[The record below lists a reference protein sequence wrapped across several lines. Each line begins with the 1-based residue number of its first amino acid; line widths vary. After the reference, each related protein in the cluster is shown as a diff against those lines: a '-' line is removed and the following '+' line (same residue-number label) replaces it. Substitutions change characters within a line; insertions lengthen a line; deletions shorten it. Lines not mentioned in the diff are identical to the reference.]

1 MLHACLNC
9 LHAIQTKHNPA
20 PRVRAMLK
28 NSSVV
33 SLGVFSKFCTRTYL
47 RSKVLKFGILGVSTL
62 LGLKRTRYWNGPA
75 HFVALHLK
83 HVPRTNLQK
92 CRRSNTSLCH
102 FQSPWSGTYQRP
114 RVDVL
119 LRLNSHCPLDPAWL
133 LSTHR
138 GHHWCISQPKMPCC
152 QKNHVLANLWKE
164 THLHRLP

>member
-28 NSSVV
+28 NSAVV

-102 FQSPWSGTYQRP
+102 FQSPLVRDIPKAKIW
-114 RVDVL
+114 
-119 LRLNSHCPLDPAWL
+119 CPFEVKFT
-133 LSTHR
+133 LSTR
-138 GHHWCISQPKMPCC
+138 PHHWCISQPKMPCC
-152 QKNHVLANLWKE
+152 QTNHIHTNLGKE

>member
-28 NSSVV
+28 NSAVV

-75 HFVALHLK
+75 HFVACAEGQI
-83 HVPRTNLQK
+83 PPCAT
-92 CRRSNTSLCH
+92 SNH
-102 FQSPWSGTYQRP
+102 PWSGTYQRP